1 VIGLIQE
8 AFDAFF
14 QLFRRKKTT
23 SQIVRSRERRMATL
37 QELRER
43 GDLSEAEYE
52 QQRQRILDEA

>member
-1 VIGLIQE
+1 MIGLLQE
-8 AFDAFF
+8 AVDVFA

-23 SQIVRSRERRMATL
+23 SQMVRTRERRMATL
-37 QELRER
+37 QGLRDR